1 MKTLLLT
8 TLIALSTS
16 LTANA
21 SYMYE
26 TCTNADATIET
37 KSGHVIPSVIVYMQL
52 ATTDYQ
58 GTKEPIKLERDSI
71 DIVELDEK
79 KISSKTTRGCA
90 PGESFGYMSSTSI
103 YSKKVTISN
112 KDGSNFPYGV
122 FNLSTDRL
130 TISDYVICESHISS
144 RIFCD

>member
-1 MKTLLLT
+1 MKTLFLT
-8 TLIALSTS
+8 TLITLSIS

-37 KSGHVIPSVIVYMQL
+37 KSGHVIPAVTVYMQL
-52 ATTDYQ
+52 ATTDHQ
-58 GTKEPIKLERDSI
+58 GAKEPIELERNLI

-90 PGESFGYMSSTSI
+90 PGENVGYMSSTSI
-103 YSKKVTISN
+103 YSKKIIISN
-112 KDGSNFPYGV
+112 KDGSSFPYGL
-122 FNLSTDRL
+122 FKLSSDRL
-130 TISDYVICESHISS
+130 TVSDYVICESHISS
-144 RIFCD
+144 QILCD